1 MQNLESKITS
11 GKKPKKLCV
20 EVVEG
25 GIITEKKNEDT
36 ILPGLAKEH
45 IRHLPVKK
53 GNYIRKIKSFSLKR
67 HFHSGI
73 HCL

>member
-1 MQNLESKITS
+1 M
-11 GKKPKKLCV
+11 
-20 EVVEG
+20 VEG

-53 GNYIRKIKSFSLKR
+53 GNYIRIFKSISLKR